1 MRRQNM
7 GNKVV
12 KRAITWAMVLML
24 SFSAGMSSIGT
35 MIVYAVDNRVD
46 DCDLEKERVDS
57 DAEQFKNKETSQDP
71 AAEAALSKAEEA
83 KSAATEAEKTV
94 EELQKTIDSL
104 DVENKTQAVG
114 KTATEN
120 EGATG
125 AVKEAEDTASA
136 ATEAAAAAKATA
148 DQTETRKDEISQT
161 AENYNSTFTENQ
173 QSADTV
179 TAENLTSV
187 KGENGEADTAL
198 SDYVKSQAEAA
209 KQKKQEAEENLQEA
223 LKGASADDTV
233 KTASGDEKTVK
244 ELVQEVD
251 AAAAAAAKVADD
263 AKAAVDQANQNVTA
277 AKAQYN
283 AYAMMYGLPLYG
295 ETEVTYTY
303 DAEGYEK
310 AGITDQ
316 ALQAEIQK
324 QVADRKAV
332 EDGKQEIAAASID
345 ALGTEIEKAQETAA
359 AASDTAKAAVEAAE
373 AAVKAA
379 DDARN
384 LLTKAE
390 GTGSVDRAK
399 AAAEEAIDAE
409 VKAAETEKTEAEK
422 AVQEAADKKAEAEK
436 KQGEVDAEQDAII
449 AASQKNKANYE
460 ASLKNVEIEIE
471 KQETALN
478 TAKDT
483 IKNMEDESFFGLGIS
498 EIDHAKSIAK
508 AKAGEWNWSL
518 MRKLK
523 QSDIDKANATIKK
536 YNEAKKAREAAETEL
551 TARNAEKTELEKKI
565 STAQS
570 AINTANKTKQDAA
583 DATDAAQK
591 SLDEAGKVLNEKDKA
606 YQDQKAARDRRVDQ
620 ANQAYEEML
629 QKGTSNIIDS
639 VKKALSDGSDGIN
652 QVEYDKE
659 LNAWANTTFDKY
671 DDVTLSWKFWETAA
685 EIAKIYDDAKDTRK
699 WMDDAYNATK
709 VQEIFNYLGITQWAV
724 STAQR
729 EAAMDAIIKAY
740 RENMAEYEKQLAAIN
755 AQDAKNS
762 AEASAKA
769 AEDIAKTAEASK
781 NAAQAAE
788 NVISKAQDTITA
800 AENTYNDA
808 KAKLDAVKAAAKNV
822 KTPTTLELQRL
833 FEQIQKAEQKVKD
846 TEESLKEAVA
856 AKNAAENFK
865 KWADSLITGQYTRAY
880 AQAAADEN
888 GKKTPLTENLKNY
901 DTSNDKVISRPTS
914 DFVCVSKGT
923 SSVKVPYTIYRDYV
937 NLMYQKDYD
946 SKPRGKGISTGSKMD
961 VIYWEVGTDGKLSGN
976 YFTSLDELTTGST
989 YFIGYTFKYEK
1000 DGYHIDGLMYKY
1012 EDSKEEPTTSPSEA
1026 PSTAPSTTPST
1037 APTGGDGGTTGITV
1051 TIEDQSVPLA
1061 AVPADA
1067 PAVLGA
1073 RRAAQDEEPAVLGVK
1088 RGTDQAVLGKRR
1100 SPKTGDSTEVFAWA
1114 GAMTIAGAAAV
1125 VSCTKLARKK
1135 EEE

>member
-1 MRRQNM
+1 MRRRNM

-24 SFSAGMSSIGT
+24 SFSAGLSSMAT
-35 MIVYAVDNRVD
+35 MTVYAVDNRVD
-46 DCDLEKERVDS
+46 DCELEKERVDS
-57 DAEQFKNKETSQDP
+57 TAERFNDKETSEDP
-71 AAEAALSKAEEA
+71 AAEAALAKADEA
-83 KSAATEAEKTV
+83 KNAAEDAAKTV
-94 EELQKTIDSL
+94 EDLQKTIDGL
-104 DVENKTQAVG
+104 EVEKKVEAAGVEGTG
-114 KTATEN
+114 ETES
-120 EGATG
+120 TG
-125 AVKEAEDTASA
+125 AVKAAEDVAASA
-136 ATEAAAAAKATA
+136 EAAAGKAAKTVAEA
-148 DQTETRKDEISQT
+148 EAKKDEISKI
-161 AENYNSTFTENQ
+161 AEDYNKTFENN
-173 QSADTV
+173 QSAADSV
-179 TAENLTSV
+179 TAEGLTSV
-187 KGENGEADTAL
+187 KGENGASDTEL
-198 SDYVKSQAEAA
+198 DKYVEEQAKAA
-209 KQKKQEAEENLQEA
+209 KEAQKEAQAKLEEA
-223 LKGASADDTV
+223 LKGGAADDKV
-233 KTASGDEKTVK
+233 STADGEKTVK
-244 ELVQEVD
+244 ELVGEVD
-251 AAAAAAAKVADD
+251 QAAADAAKAADD
-263 AKAAVDQANQNVTA
+263 AQAAVDQANQNVA
-277 AKAQYN
+277 DAKVKYN

-295 ETEVTYTY
+295 EKDVTYTY
-303 DAEGYEK
+303 DADSFAK
-310 AGITDQ
+310 AGITD
-316 ALQAEIQK
+316 AVLQAEIQK
-324 QVADRKAV
+324 QVADRNAV
-332 EDGKQEIAAASID
+332 NAGKE
-345 ALGTEIEKAQETAA
+345 EIENADITALENEIQNAKTTADTAQETA
-359 AASDTAKAAVEAAE
+359 KAAEKAAKDAEKAAE
-373 AAVKAA
+373 KAKK
-379 DDARN
+379 
-384 LLTKAE
+384 LLTNEE
-390 GTGSVDRAK
+390 GTGSVDRTNT
-399 AAAEEAIDAE
+399 AAEEAM
-409 VKAAETEKTEAEK
+409 K
-422 AVQEAADKKAEAEK
+422 EK
-436 KQGEVDAEQDAII
+436 KE
-449 AASQKNKANYE
+449 
-460 ASLKNVEIEIE
+460 
-471 KQETALN
+471 
-478 TAKDT
+478 
-483 IKNMEDESFFGLGIS
+483 
-498 EIDHAKSIAK
+498 
-508 AKAGEWNWSL
+508 AGE
-518 MRKLK
+518 KLEA
-523 QSDIDKANATIKK
+523 ID
-536 YNEAKKAREAAETEL
+536 
-551 TARNAEKTELEKKI
+551 
-565 STAQS
+565 
-570 AINTANKTKQDAA
+570 D
-583 DATDAAQK
+583 
-591 SLDEAGKVLNEKDKA
+591 
-606 YQDQKAARDRRVDQ
+606 
-620 ANQAYEEML
+620 
-629 QKGTSNIIDS
+629 
-639 VKKALSDGSDGIN
+639 VKKALSDSSDGIN

-671 DDVTLSWKFWETAA
+671 DEAKASWKFWETIKEYAD
-685 EIAKIYDDAKDTRK
+685 IYDDAKDTRR
-699 WMDDAYNATK
+699 WMDNEYNASK

-724 STAQR
+724 STEQR

-769 AEDIAKTAEASK
+769 AEDIAKTVEASK

-800 AENTYNDA
+800 AEDTYNDA
-808 KAKLDAVKAAAKNV
+808 KAKLDAVKSAAKNV

-937 NLMYQKDYD
+937 NLMYQEDYD

-1037 APTGGDGGTTGITV
+1037 APTGGDGGTTGTTV

-1061 AVPADA
+1061 AVPSDA

-1114 GAMTIAGAAAV
+1114 GAMAIAGAAAV

>member
-1 MRRQNM
+1 MRRRNM

-24 SFSAGMSSIGT
+24 SFSAGLSSMAT
-35 MIVYAVDNRVD
+35 MTVYAVDNRVD
-46 DCDLEKERVDS
+46 DCELEKERVDS
-57 DAEQFKNKETSQDP
+57 TAERFNDKETSEDP
-71 AAEAALSKAEEA
+71 AAEAALAKADEA
-83 KSAATEAEKTV
+83 KSAAEDAAKTV
-94 EELQKTIDSL
+94 ENLQKTIDGL
-104 DVENKTQAVG
+104 EVEKKVEAAGVEGTG
-114 KTATEN
+114 ETES
-120 EGATG
+120 TG
-125 AVKEAEDTASA
+125 AVKAAEDAAASAKAAAGKAAKTAAEAE
-136 ATEAAAAAKATA
+136 AK
-148 DQTETRKDEISQT
+148 KDEISKI
-161 AENYNSTFTENQ
+161 AEDYNKTFENN
-173 QSADTV
+173 QSAADSV
-179 TAENLTSV
+179 TAEGLTSV
-187 KGENGEADTAL
+187 KGENGASDTEL
-198 SDYVKSQAEAA
+198 DKYVEEQAKAA
-209 KQKKQEAEENLQEA
+209 KEAQKEAQAKLEEA
-223 LKGASADDTV
+223 LKGGAADDKV
-233 KTASGDEKTVK
+233 STADGEKTVK
-244 ELVQEVD
+244 ELVGEVD
-251 AAAAAAAKVADD
+251 QAAADAAKAADD
-263 AKAAVDQANQNVTA
+263 AQAAVDQANQNVA
-277 AKAQYN
+277 DAKVKYN

-295 ETEVTYTY
+295 EKDVTYTY
-303 DAEGYEK
+303 DADSFAK
-310 AGITDQ
+310 AGITD
-316 ALQAEIQK
+316 AVLQAEIQK
-324 QVADRKAV
+324 QVADRNAV
-332 EDGKQEIAAASID
+332 NAGKE
-345 ALGTEIEKAQETAA
+345 EIENADITALENEIQNAKTTADTAQETA
-359 AASDTAKAAVEAAE
+359 KAAEKAAKDAEKAAE
-373 AAVKAA
+373 KAKK
-379 DDARN
+379 
-384 LLTKAE
+384 LLTNEE
-390 GTGSVDRAK
+390 GTGSVDRTNT
-399 AAAEEAIDAE
+399 AAEEAM
-409 VKAAETEKTEAEK
+409 K
-422 AVQEAADKKAEAEK
+422 EK
-436 KQGEVDAEQDAII
+436 KE
-449 AASQKNKANYE
+449 
-460 ASLKNVEIEIE
+460 
-471 KQETALN
+471 
-478 TAKDT
+478 
-483 IKNMEDESFFGLGIS
+483 
-498 EIDHAKSIAK
+498 
-508 AKAGEWNWSL
+508 AGE
-518 MRKLK
+518 KLEA
-523 QSDIDKANATIKK
+523 ID
-536 YNEAKKAREAAETEL
+536 
-551 TARNAEKTELEKKI
+551 
-565 STAQS
+565 
-570 AINTANKTKQDAA
+570 D
-583 DATDAAQK
+583 
-591 SLDEAGKVLNEKDKA
+591 
-606 YQDQKAARDRRVDQ
+606 
-620 ANQAYEEML
+620 
-629 QKGTSNIIDS
+629 
-639 VKKALSDGSDGIN
+639 VKKALSDSSDGIN

-671 DDVTLSWKFWETAA
+671 DEAKASWKFWETIKEYAD
-685 EIAKIYDDAKDTRK
+685 IYDDAKDTRR
-699 WMDDAYNATK
+699 WMDNEYNASK

-769 AEDIAKTAEASK
+769 AEDIAKTVEASK
-781 NAAQAAE
+781 NAAQVAE

-800 AENTYNDA
+800 AEDTYNDA
-808 KAKLDAVKAAAKNV
+808 KAKLDAVKSAAKNV

-937 NLMYQKDYD
+937 NLMYQEDYD

-1037 APTGGDGGTTGITV
+1037 APTGGDGGTTGTTV

-1061 AVPADA
+1061 TVPADA

-1114 GAMTIAGAAAV
+1114 GAMAIAGAAAV

>member
-1 MRRQNM
+1 MRRRNM

-24 SFSAGMSSIGT
+24 SFSAGLSSMAT
-35 MIVYAVDNRVD
+35 MTVYAVDNRVD
-46 DCDLEKERVDS
+46 DCELEKERVDS
-57 DAEQFKNKETSQDP
+57 TAERFNDKETSEDP
-71 AAEAALSKAEEA
+71 AAEAALAKADEA
-83 KSAATEAEKTV
+83 KNAAEDAAKTV
-94 EELQKTIDSL
+94 EDLQKTIDGL
-104 DVENKTQAVG
+104 EVEKKVEAAGAEGTG
-114 KTATEN
+114 ETES
-120 EGATG
+120 TG
-125 AVKEAEDTASA
+125 AVKAAEDAAASAKDAAGKAAKTAAEAE
-136 ATEAAAAAKATA
+136 AK
-148 DQTETRKDEISQT
+148 KDEISKI
-161 AENYNSTFTENQ
+161 AEDYNKTFENN
-173 QSADTV
+173 QSAADSV
-179 TAENLTSV
+179 TAEGLTSV
-187 KGENGEADTAL
+187 KGENGASDTEL
-198 SDYVKSQAEAA
+198 DKYVEEQAKAA
-209 KQKKQEAEENLQEA
+209 KEAQKEAQAKLEEA
-223 LKGASADDTV
+223 LKGGAADDKV
-233 KTASGDEKTVK
+233 STADGEKTVK
-244 ELVQEVD
+244 ELVGEVD
-251 AAAAAAAKVADD
+251 QAAADAAKAADD
-263 AKAAVDQANQNVTA
+263 AQAAVDQANQNVA
-277 AKAQYN
+277 DAKVKYN

-295 ETEVTYTY
+295 EKDVTYTY
-303 DAEGYEK
+303 DADSFAK
-310 AGITDQ
+310 AGITD
-316 ALQAEIQK
+316 AVLQAEIQK
-324 QVADRKAV
+324 QVADRNAV
-332 EDGKQEIAAASID
+332 NAGKE
-345 ALGTEIEKAQETAA
+345 EIENADITALENEIQNAKTTADTAQETA
-359 AASDTAKAAVEAAE
+359 KAAEKAAKDAEKAAE
-373 AAVKAA
+373 KAKK
-379 DDARN
+379 
-384 LLTKAE
+384 LLTNEE
-390 GTGSVDRAK
+390 GTGSVDRTNT
-399 AAAEEAIDAE
+399 AAEEAM
-409 VKAAETEKTEAEK
+409 K
-422 AVQEAADKKAEAEK
+422 EK
-436 KQGEVDAEQDAII
+436 KE
-449 AASQKNKANYE
+449 
-460 ASLKNVEIEIE
+460 
-471 KQETALN
+471 
-478 TAKDT
+478 
-483 IKNMEDESFFGLGIS
+483 
-498 EIDHAKSIAK
+498 
-508 AKAGEWNWSL
+508 AGE
-518 MRKLK
+518 KLEA
-523 QSDIDKANATIKK
+523 ID
-536 YNEAKKAREAAETEL
+536 
-551 TARNAEKTELEKKI
+551 
-565 STAQS
+565 
-570 AINTANKTKQDAA
+570 D
-583 DATDAAQK
+583 
-591 SLDEAGKVLNEKDKA
+591 
-606 YQDQKAARDRRVDQ
+606 
-620 ANQAYEEML
+620 
-629 QKGTSNIIDS
+629 
-639 VKKALSDGSDGIN
+639 VKKALSDSSDGIN

-671 DDVTLSWKFWETAA
+671 DEAKASWKFWETIKEYAD
-685 EIAKIYDDAKDTRK
+685 IYDDAKDTRR
-699 WMDDAYNATK
+699 WMDNEYNASK

-769 AEDIAKTAEASK
+769 AEDIAKTVEASK

-788 NVISKAQDTITA
+788 NVISKAQDTIAA
-800 AENTYNDA
+800 AEDTYNDA
-808 KAKLDAVKAAAKNV
+808 KAKLDAVKSAAKNV

-1026 PSTAPSTTPST
+1026 PSTAPSTTSST
-1037 APTGGDGGTTGITV
+1037 APTGGDGGTTGTTV

-1114 GAMTIAGAAAV
+1114 GAMAIAGAAAV

>member
-1 MRRQNM
+1 MRRRNM

-24 SFSAGMSSIGT
+24 SFSAGLSSMAT
-35 MIVYAVDNRVD
+35 MTVYAVDNRVD
-46 DCDLEKERVDS
+46 DCELEKERVDS
-57 DAEQFKNKETSQDP
+57 TAERFNDKETSEDP
-71 AAEAALSKAEEA
+71 AAEAALAKADEA
-83 KSAATEAEKTV
+83 KNAAEDAAKTV
-94 EELQKTIDSL
+94 ENLQKTIDGL
-104 DVENKTQAVG
+104 EVEKKVEAAGAKGTG
-114 KTATEN
+114 ETES
-120 EGATG
+120 TG
-125 AVKEAEDTASA
+125 AVKAAEDAAASA
-136 ATEAAAAAKATA
+136 EAAAGTAAKTA
-148 DQTETRKDEISQT
+148 AEAEAKKDDISKI
-161 AENYNSTFTENQ
+161 AEDYNKTFENN
-173 QSADTV
+173 QSAADSV
-179 TAENLTSV
+179 TAEGLTSV
-187 KGENGEADTAL
+187 KGENGASDTEL
-198 SDYVKSQAEAA
+198 DKYVEEQAKAA
-209 KQKKQEAEENLQEA
+209 KEAQKEAQAKLEEA
-223 LKGASADDTV
+223 LKGGAADDKV
-233 KTASGDEKTVK
+233 STADGEKTVK
-244 ELVQEVD
+244 ELVGEVD
-251 AAAAAAAKVADD
+251 QAAADAAKAADD
-263 AKAAVDQANQNVTA
+263 AQAAVDQANQNVA
-277 AKAQYN
+277 DAKVKYN

-295 ETEVTYTY
+295 EKDVTYTY
-303 DAEGYEK
+303 DADSFAK
-310 AGITDQ
+310 AGITD
-316 ALQAEIQK
+316 AVLQAEIQK
-324 QVADRKAV
+324 QVADRNAV
-332 EDGKQEIAAASID
+332 NAGKE
-345 ALGTEIEKAQETAA
+345 EIENADITALEKEIQNAKTTADTAQETAK
-359 AASDTAKAAVEAAE
+359 D
-373 AAVKAA
+373 AVKAA
-379 DDARN
+379 KDAEKAAEDAKK
-384 LLTKAE
+384 LLTNEE
-390 GTGSVDRAK
+390 GTGSVDK
-399 AAAEEAIDAE
+399 TNTAAEEAM
-409 VKAAETEKTEAEK
+409 K
-422 AVQEAADKKAEAEK
+422 EK
-436 KQGEVDAEQDAII
+436 KE
-449 AASQKNKANYE
+449 
-460 ASLKNVEIEIE
+460 
-471 KQETALN
+471 
-478 TAKDT
+478 
-483 IKNMEDESFFGLGIS
+483 
-498 EIDHAKSIAK
+498 
-508 AKAGEWNWSL
+508 AGE
-518 MRKLK
+518 KLEA
-523 QSDIDKANATIKK
+523 ID
-536 YNEAKKAREAAETEL
+536 
-551 TARNAEKTELEKKI
+551 
-565 STAQS
+565 
-570 AINTANKTKQDAA
+570 D
-583 DATDAAQK
+583 
-591 SLDEAGKVLNEKDKA
+591 
-606 YQDQKAARDRRVDQ
+606 
-620 ANQAYEEML
+620 
-629 QKGTSNIIDS
+629 
-639 VKKALSDGSDGIN
+639 VKKALSNSSDGIN

-671 DDVTLSWKFWETAA
+671 DEAKASWKFWETIKEYAD
-685 EIAKIYDDAKDTRK
+685 IYDDAKDTRR
-699 WMDDAYNATK
+699 WMDNEYNASK
-709 VQEIFNYLGITQWAV
+709 VQEIFNHLGITQWAV

-788 NVISKAQDTITA
+788 NVISTAQDTITA
-800 AENTYNDA
+800 AEDTYNDA

-901 DTSNDKVISRPTS
+901 DTSNDKVISRPTI

-937 NLMYQKDYD
+937 NLMYQEDYD

-1037 APTGGDGGTTGITV
+1037 APTGGDGGTTGTTV

-1061 AVPADA
+1061 TVPADA

-1114 GAMTIAGAAAV
+1114 GAMAIAGAAAV

>member
-1 MRRQNM
+1 MRRRNM

-24 SFSAGMSSIGT
+24 SFSAGLSSMAT
-35 MIVYAVDNRVD
+35 MTVYAVDNRVD
-46 DCDLEKERVDS
+46 DCELEKERVDS
-57 DAEQFKNKETSQDP
+57 TAERFNDKETSEDP
-71 AAEAALSKAEEA
+71 AAEAALAKANEA
-83 KSAATEAEKTV
+83 KNTAEDAAKTV
-94 EELQKTIDSL
+94 EDLQKTIDGL
-104 DVENKTQAVG
+104 EVEKKVEAAGVEGTG
-114 KTATEN
+114 ETES
-120 EGATG
+120 TG
-125 AVKEAEDTASA
+125 AVKAAEDAAASAKDAAGKAAKTAAEAE
-136 ATEAAAAAKATA
+136 AK
-148 DQTETRKDEISQT
+148 KDEISKI
-161 AENYNSTFTENQ
+161 AEDYNKTFENN
-173 QSADTV
+173 QSAADSV
-179 TAENLTSV
+179 TAEGLTSV
-187 KGENGEADTAL
+187 KGENGASDTEL
-198 SDYVKSQAEAA
+198 DKYVEEQAKAA
-209 KQKKQEAEENLQEA
+209 KEAQKEAQAKLEEA
-223 LKGASADDTV
+223 LKGGAAGDKVSTAD
-233 KTASGDEKTVK
+233 GEKTVK
-244 ELVQEVD
+244 ELVGEVD
-251 AAAAAAAKVADD
+251 QAAADAAKAADD
-263 AKAAVDQANQNVTA
+263 AQAAVDQANQNVA
-277 AKAQYN
+277 DAKVKYN

-295 ETEVTYTY
+295 EKDVTYTY
-303 DAEGYEK
+303 DADSFAK
-310 AGITDQ
+310 AGITD
-316 ALQAEIQK
+316 AVLQAEIQK
-324 QVADRKAV
+324 QVADRNAV
-332 EDGKQEIAAASID
+332 NAGKE
-345 ALGTEIEKAQETAA
+345 EIENADITALENEIQNAKTTADTAQETA
-359 AASDTAKAAVEAAE
+359 KAAEKAAKDAEKAAE
-373 AAVKAA
+373 KAKK
-379 DDARN
+379 
-384 LLTKAE
+384 LLTNEE
-390 GTGSVDRAK
+390 GTGSVDRTNT
-399 AAAEEAIDAE
+399 AAEEAM
-409 VKAAETEKTEAEK
+409 K
-422 AVQEAADKKAEAEK
+422 EK
-436 KQGEVDAEQDAII
+436 KE
-449 AASQKNKANYE
+449 
-460 ASLKNVEIEIE
+460 
-471 KQETALN
+471 
-478 TAKDT
+478 
-483 IKNMEDESFFGLGIS
+483 
-498 EIDHAKSIAK
+498 
-508 AKAGEWNWSL
+508 AGE
-518 MRKLK
+518 KLEA
-523 QSDIDKANATIKK
+523 ID
-536 YNEAKKAREAAETEL
+536 
-551 TARNAEKTELEKKI
+551 
-565 STAQS
+565 
-570 AINTANKTKQDAA
+570 D
-583 DATDAAQK
+583 
-591 SLDEAGKVLNEKDKA
+591 
-606 YQDQKAARDRRVDQ
+606 
-620 ANQAYEEML
+620 
-629 QKGTSNIIDS
+629 
-639 VKKALSDGSDGIN
+639 VKKALSDSSDGIN

-671 DDVTLSWKFWETAA
+671 DEAKASWKFWETIKEYAD
-685 EIAKIYDDAKDTRK
+685 IYDDAKDTRR
-699 WMDDAYNATK
+699 WMDNEYNASK

-788 NVISKAQDTITA
+788 NVISTAQKTITA

-846 TEESLKEAVA
+846 TEESLKEALA

-901 DTSNDKVISRPTS
+901 DTSNDKVISRPTI

-937 NLMYQKDYD
+937 NLMYQENYD

-1037 APTGGDGGTTGITV
+1037 APTGGDGGTTGTTV

-1114 GAMTIAGAAAV
+1114 GAMAIAGAAAV

>member
-35 MIVYAVDNRVD
+35 MTVYAVDNRVD

-57 DAEQFKNKETSQDP
+57 DAEQFNNKETSQDP

-104 DVENKTQAVG
+104 DVENKTQAAG
-114 KTATEN
+114 KAATEN

-125 AVKEAEDTASA
+125 AVKEAEDAASA

-209 KQKKQEAEENLQEA
+209 KQKKQEAEANLQEA

-409 VKAAETEKTEAEK
+409 VKAAETEKREQRRQCRK
-422 AVQEAADKKAEAEK
+422 LLIK
-436 KQGEVDAEQDAII
+436 KQK
-449 AASQKNKANYE
+449 QK
-460 ASLKNVEIEIE
+460 
-471 KQETALN
+471 
-478 TAKDT
+478 
-483 IKNMEDESFFGLGIS
+483 
-498 EIDHAKSIAK
+498 
-508 AKAGEWNWSL
+508 
-518 MRKLK
+518 
-523 QSDIDKANATIKK
+523 
-536 YNEAKKAREAAETEL
+536 
-551 TARNAEKTELEKKI
+551 RN
-565 STAQS
+565 
-570 AINTANKTKQDAA
+570 
-583 DATDAAQK
+583 
-591 SLDEAGKVLNEKDKA
+591 
-606 YQDQKAARDRRVDQ
+606 RR
-620 ANQAYEEML
+620 
-629 QKGTSNIIDS
+629 
-639 VKKALSDGSDGIN
+639 
-652 QVEYDKE
+652 
-659 LNAWANTTFDKY
+659 
-671 DDVTLSWKFWETAA
+671 
-685 EIAKIYDDAKDTRK
+685 R
-699 WMDDAYNATK
+699 
-709 VQEIFNYLGITQWAV
+709 
-724 STAQR
+724 
-729 EAAMDAIIKAY
+729 
-740 RENMAEYEKQLAAIN
+740 
-755 AQDAKNS
+755 
-762 AEASAKA
+762 
-769 AEDIAKTAEASK
+769 
-781 NAAQAAE
+781 
-788 NVISKAQDTITA
+788 
-800 AENTYNDA
+800 
-808 KAKLDAVKAAAKNV
+808 
-822 KTPTTLELQRL
+822 
-833 FEQIQKAEQKVKD
+833 
-846 TEESLKEAVA
+846 
-856 AKNAAENFK
+856 
-865 KWADSLITGQYTRAY
+865 
-880 AQAAADEN
+880 
-888 GKKTPLTENLKNY
+888 
-901 DTSNDKVISRPTS
+901 
-914 DFVCVSKGT
+914 
-923 SSVKVPYTIYRDYV
+923 
-937 NLMYQKDYD
+937 
-946 SKPRGKGISTGSKMD
+946 
-961 VIYWEVGTDGKLSGN
+961 
-976 YFTSLDELTTGST
+976 
-989 YFIGYTFKYEK
+989 
-1000 DGYHIDGLMYKY
+1000 
-1012 EDSKEEPTTSPSEA
+1012 
-1026 PSTAPSTTPST
+1026 
-1037 APTGGDGGTTGITV
+1037 
-1051 TIEDQSVPLA
+1051 
-1061 AVPADA
+1061 
-1067 PAVLGA
+1067 
-1073 RRAAQDEEPAVLGVK
+1073 
-1088 RGTDQAVLGKRR
+1088 
-1100 SPKTGDSTEVFAWA
+1100 
-1114 GAMTIAGAAAV
+1114 
-1125 VSCTKLARKK
+1125 
-1135 EEE
+1135 